1 MEGPSFPPQFGNIV
15 WAGPNDPDASVSGLI
30 HCVRLPEDISK
41 PVPTVVMVHG
51 WGGDE
56 SVMWIFSR
64 AVPREAAIV
73 TPRAPHKLDS
83 GGYVWFAHD
92 ERATES
98 RPDEFT
104 EAVATLRHFVS
115 SLPTLHPI
123 SHDRIVLIGFS
134 QGAAVCQALTL
145 SYPEITL
152 GLASI
157 AGASPVHSV
166 PPSPEGPGSGNELGR
181 YAPDLPR
188 HNSLAGMP
196 IFIAHGRDD
205 DTVPIESA
213 RSSRENFTRKNAA
226 VTYHE
231 YESGHKLN
239 AQGFRDLGAWLQEI
253 LTVR

>member
-1 MEGPSFPPQFGNIV
+1 
-15 WAGPNDPDASVSGLI
+15 
-30 HCVRLPEDISK
+30 
-41 PVPTVVMVHG
+41 
-51 WGGDE
+51 
-56 SVMWIFSR
+56 MWIFSR

-73 TPRAPHKLDS
+73 TPRAPHDLDS
-83 GGYVWFAHD
+83 GGYVWFDHD
-92 ERATES
+92 DRTSES

-104 EAVATLRHFVS
+104 EAVTTLRHFVS
-115 SLPTLHPI
+115 SLPTLYPI

-157 AGASPVHSV
+157 AGASPVHPV
-166 PPSPEGPGSGNELGR
+166 PNAQSPRTAATRQVRMHRVVKLGR

-205 DTVPIESA
+205 DTVPIDSA
-213 RSSRENFTRKNAA
+213 RSSREIFTRKNAA

-231 YESGHKLN
+231 YESDHKLN